1 MERCGSGRLENEQNA
16 TLGGGSDIGFTP
28 LPNATLQVGR
38 SYRPRGG
45 KGDFEH
51 NDLNHHIVHYVLMVK
66 GKMLQTADFLH
77 VCHFRNYFPQI
88 YIFEPL
94 DLVPFSY
101 GGGRKKKGT
110 KHHVENDGSVE
121 RSGDT

>member
-1 MERCGSGRLENEQNA
+1 MNKMPHW
-16 TLGGGSDIGFTP
+16 GGSDIGFTP

-101 GGGRKKKGT
+101 GGEEKKKVRNIT
-110 KHHVENDGSVE
+110 
-121 RSGDT
+121 